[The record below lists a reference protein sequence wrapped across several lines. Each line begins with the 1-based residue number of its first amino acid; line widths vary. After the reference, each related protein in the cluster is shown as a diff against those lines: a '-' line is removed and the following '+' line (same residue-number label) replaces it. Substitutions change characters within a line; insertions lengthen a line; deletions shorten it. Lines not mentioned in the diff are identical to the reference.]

1 MLRREALVSIYA
13 PGGRQ
18 DIALAYGVMVYLLRH
33 LLSVLLLPF
42 TVTVIV
48 PLWLL
53 RNDVSPNL
61 APTLVEIRLLVL
73 GAGAAALLIGLTL
86 FISTLVHFART
97 GKGTLAP
104 WDPPRV
110 LVVQGVYRYVRNPM
124 ISGVLF
130 VLLAEALLTRSRPV
144 FIWFVLFLSINLVYI
159 PLLEEPG
166 LATRFG
172 ERYRL
177 YKKNVPRWLPRVKP
191 WLPPWD

>member
-1 MLRREALVSIYA
+1 ML
-13 PGGRQ
+13 
-18 DIALAYGVMVYLLRH
+18 YLLRH
-33 LLSVLLLPF
+33 LLSILILPF

-53 RNDVSPNL
+53 RNDVTRDV
-61 APTLVEIRLLVL
+61 APQDPWVRLLIL
-73 GAGAAALLIGLTL
+73 TASAGALLIGLTL
-86 FISTLVHFART
+86 FISTLMHFART
-97 GKGTLAP
+97 GRGTLAP

-130 VLLAEALLTRSRPV
+130 ILLAEALLTGSRRIL
-144 FIWFVLFLSINLVYI
+144 IWFVVFLTMNLVYI

-166 LATRFG
+166 LAARFG
-172 ERYRL
+172 ERYRV

-191 WLPPWD
+191 WIE

>member
-1 MLRREALVSIYA
+1 V
-13 PGGRQ
+13 
-18 DIALAYGVMVYLLRH
+18 
-33 LLSVLLLPF
+33 LPF

-53 RNDVSPNL
+53 RNDAPRVLVPEPNL
-61 APTLVEIRLLVL
+61 RMLVL
-73 GAGAAALLIGLTL
+73 GAGVAALIIGGTL
-86 FISTLVHFART
+86 FVATLSHFARR
-97 GKGTLAP
+97 GRGTLAP

-130 VLLAEALLTRSRPV
+130 ILLAEALLTGSSAV
-144 FIWFVLFLSINLVYI
+144 FIWFLLFVTMNLVYI

-166 LATRFG
+166 LEARFG
-172 ERYRL
+172 ERYRE

-191 WLPPWD
+191 WVVPWE

>member
-1 MLRREALVSIYA
+1 
-13 PGGRQ
+13 
-18 DIALAYGVMVYLLRH
+18 MVYFFRH

-53 RNDVSPNL
+53 RNDVSQNL
-61 APTLVEIRLLVL
+61 APKLVEVRLLVL

-97 GKGTLAP
+97 GRGTLAP

-130 VLLAEALLTRSRPV
+130 VLLAEALLTSSRPV
-144 FIWFVLFLSINLVYI
+144 LIWFVLFLSINLVYI

-166 LATRFG
+166 LAARFG

-191 WLPPWD
+191 WRPPWD

>member
-1 MLRREALVSIYA
+1 MSARLSSVGFEETSQQA
-13 PGGRQ
+13 
-18 DIALAYGVMVYLLRH
+18 MVYLLRH
-33 LLSVLLLPF
+33 LLSILVLPF

-53 RNDVSPNL
+53 RNDVSRDS
-61 APTLVEIRLLVL
+61 APQVGWVRWLVL
-73 GAGAAALLIGLTL
+73 GAVAAALLIGLTL
-86 FISTLVHFART
+86 FISTLARFART
-97 GKGTLAP
+97 GRGTLAP

-110 LVVQGVYRYVRNPM
+110 LVVEGIYRYVRNPM

-130 VLLAEALLTRSRPV
+130 ILLAEVLLTGSRR
-144 FIWFVLFLSINLVYI
+144 ILLWFTLFLMMNLVYI

-166 LATRFG
+166 LLARFG

-191 WLPPWD
+191 WIPPWE

>member
-1 MLRREALVSIYA
+1 
-13 PGGRQ
+13 
-18 DIALAYGVMVYLLRH
+18 MVYLLRH
-33 LLSVLLLPF
+33 LLSILILPF

-53 RNDVSPNL
+53 RNDVSRDL
-61 APTLVEIRLLVL
+61 APQGPWVRLLVL
-73 GAGAAALLIGLTL
+73 VAGAAALLIGLTL
-86 FISTLVHFART
+86 FISTLMRFART

-130 VLLAEALLTRSRPV
+130 ILLAEALLTGSRRIL
-144 FIWFVLFLSINLVYI
+144 IWFILFLTINLVYI

-166 LATRFG
+166 LAARFG
-172 ERYRL
+172 ERYRV
-177 YKKNVPRWLPRVKP
+177 YKENVPRWLPRVKA
-191 WLPPWD
+191 WIPPWE